1 MEITVYRDWHGHK
14 QKVGTLRRQEGL
26 GSEQLFYDDAFLK
39 SGSLGISQRIPL
51 SDGIFESS
59 EIAPFFQG
67 LLPEGEV
74 IAHVSRMGQV
84 PRNDWFGLI
93 AMLGCESIGALTFA
107 TDDLQP
113 GCPEGSYEPLKP
125 EDVLALREHPAHV
138 AAAVASSTRLSLAGA
153 QSKVAW
159 TLPKGV
165 SPCDARIEDWLV
177 PRGGAA
183 STHIVKISRNGEEDL
198 AINELACSYLAKSCG
213 IETASVY
220 EIPQVP
226 GAIAVERYDR
236 LWHEADGRQAVERL
250 HQEDFCQALGLAP
263 FYKYQPQ
270 GVEAD
275 YVEMAGDLL
284 GETVAVPAEARVEF
298 AKRLVFN
305 YAVGNSDAH
314 LKNSS
319 LLYGKD
325 WRSRTLAPLYDVTC
339 IPLSGYSTKMPF
351 VVGEHREMEE
361 IDEGDIFQICVSA
374 DASIGAFDKA
384 VAEVES
390 GLTAPVI
397 PDCGQNVLAMIDQ
410 ILENSKPR
418 IKVLQNY
425 LDNAG

>member
-1 MEITVYRDWHGHK
+1 MEIAVYRDWRGGK
-14 QKVGTLRRQEGL
+14 QRVGTIRRQEGP
-26 GSEQLFYDDAFLK
+26 GSEQFLYDDAFLER
-39 SGSLGISQRIPL
+39 GTLGISERIPL
-51 SDGIFESS
+51 SDCVFESR

-74 IAHVSRMGQV
+74 IAHVARMGQV

-107 TDDLQP
+107 TEDLQT
-113 GCPEGSYEPLKP
+113 GCLEGSYDELKP
-125 EDVLALREHPAHV
+125 EDTLALREHPARV
-138 AAAVASSTRLSLAGA
+138 AASIASSTRLSLAGA

-159 TLPKGV
+159 TLPNGV

-236 LWHEADGRQAVERL
+236 IWSEVDGEQAVERL

-284 GETVAVPAEARVEF
+284 GETAAFPAKDRVEF
-298 AKRLVFN
+298 AKRLVFS
-305 YAVGNSDAH
+305 YVVGNSDAH

-319 LLYGKD
+319 LLYGRD

-339 IPLSGYSTKMPF
+339 IPLSGYSTKIPF
-351 VVGEHREMEE
+351 VIGNHREMDE
-361 IDEGDIFQICVSA
+361 IDADDIFQICVSA
-374 DASIGAFDKA
+374 DASVGAFDEA
-384 VAEVES
+384 VAEVML
-390 GLTAPVI
+390 GLATPVV
-397 PDCGQNVLAMIDQ
+397 PDCGQNVRDMIDR

-418 IKVLQNY
+418 IKVLQRY
-425 LDNAG
+425 LDGAK